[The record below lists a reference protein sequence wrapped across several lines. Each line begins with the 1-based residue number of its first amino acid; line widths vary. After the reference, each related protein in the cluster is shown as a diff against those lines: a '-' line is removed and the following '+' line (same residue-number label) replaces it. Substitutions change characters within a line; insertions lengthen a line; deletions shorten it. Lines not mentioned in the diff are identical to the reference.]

1 MRQRGLRALAG
12 SIAAL
17 GLAVGAAWG
26 LLDANRCRDLE
37 NGTLWLAWYRL
48 SSPALLGGALGAALG
63 SLLALWPRVR
73 RAAAGPR
80 LVVRAGD
87 LALGICV
94 VLAVSSGLRTTVGSL
109 RAAGRPSIVLV
120 SIDTLRAD
128 RLSEMP
134 RLQALAAEGTTCTDA
149 MSAAPWTLPS
159 HVSIFTSMLPFD
171 HGVQWTSNQI
181 ARRRSMVTER
191 LQDAGYRTAAF
202 TGASYVSGGF
212 GFRQGFEIYE
222 DHDEWKEGGSHAIF
236 GNALKWVRGM
246 RGRPFFLF
254 VHTYEPHFP
263 YRHSEGVVTPRGS
276 LPPGFTVDQVEAVY
290 RGDLKLTEE
299 ERRYVKALYDSG
311 VRATDGHVGAFLS
324 TLRAEGILDDAILV
338 VLSDHGE
345 DLWDHVE
352 SRSPGH
358 GHSLYQELVHVP
370 LIFRAPGRVL
380 AGKTLDA
387 PVSLL
392 DVAPTLLDLAGLP
405 PDRHHRGRSLGPALA
420 QGTELPPRPIFAESI
435 EHGPDRFAWREG
447 TLKAIL
453 APYPDRVHY
462 DVKLDVRSAEIFD
475 LGSDPLERNPE
486 SGRFDP
492 RARDAFG
499 ALLVRS
505 RYALRPR
512 SEREDP
518 GAISDELRAQ
528 LRSLGYL
535 R

>member
-1 MRQRGLRALAG
+1 MPGRGVRALAG
-12 SIAAL
+12 LIAAV
-17 GLAVGAAWG
+17 GLLAGAAWG
-26 LLDANRCRDLE
+26 VLDANRCRDLE
-37 NGTLWLAWYRL
+37 NGTRWLAWYRL
-48 SSPALLGGALGAALG
+48 STPALLGGAAGACLGG
-63 SLLALWPRVR
+63 LLALWPRMR
-73 RAAAGPR
+73 RDASKPR
-80 LVVRAGD
+80 AVVVLGD
-87 LALGICV
+87 LSLLACVLLALS
-94 VLAVSSGLRTTVGSL
+94 AGLRTTVGTL
-109 RAAGRPSIVLV
+109 RAAGHPSIVLI

-128 RLSEMP
+128 RLPQMP
-134 RLQALAAEGTTCTDA
+134 QLQDMAAGGTSCVDA

-159 HVSIFTSMLPFD
+159 HVSIFTSLLPFD
-171 HGVQWTSNQI
+171 HGVQWTSNHI
-181 ARRRSMVTER
+181 ARRRSMLTER

-212 GFRQGFEIYE
+212 GFQQGFEIYE

-263 YRHSEGVVTPRGS
+263 YLHAEGVTAPRGN

-290 RGDLKLTEE
+290 RGELKLGEE
-299 ERRYVKALYDSG
+299 ERGYVKALYDSG

-324 TLRAEGILDDAILV
+324 TLRKEGILDDAILV

-345 DLWDHVE
+345 DLWDHVT

-380 AGKTLDA
+380 AGRSLTT

-405 PDRHHRGRSLGPALA
+405 PDPHHQGRSLAPALA
-420 QGTELPPRPIFAESI
+420 RGEALAPRPIFAESI

-447 TLKAIL
+447 ALKAIL
-453 APYPDRVHY
+453 TPYPDRVHY
-462 DVKLDVRSAEIFD
+462 DVKLDVLPAEIFD
-475 LGSDPLERNPE
+475 LGRDPQERDPV
-486 SGRFDP
+486 SGRFDG
-492 RARDAFG
+492 RSHDAFG
-499 ALLVRS
+499 ALLERS
-505 RYALRPR
+505 RFALRPK
-512 SEREDP
+512 SGRENP
-518 GAISDELRAQ
+518 AAISDELRAQ

-535 R
+535 K